1 MEVTHMIPALIAL
14 SDAIASAPPTK
25 PFGHTLE
32 ASGLAFRHRHW
43 WLYRVTARVCPS
55 PARRAR

>member
-1 MEVTHMIPALIAL
+1 MIPALIAL